1 MNYSI
6 RSLNICYNDISC
18 SSVKISKGSCV
29 PRLIVKESPSV
40 VTVIPLVSE
49 EDSTLAPAITWVFS
63 VACTVG
69 IGISPKL
76 LAPNSVNKL
85 SKGGIC
91 GCKHCKW
98 SRCSSGT

>member
-1 MNYSI
+1 M
-6 RSLNICYNDISC
+6 
-18 SSVKISKGSCV
+18 
-29 PRLIVKESPSV
+29 KESPSV

-85 SKGGIC
+85 PKAVFVGANTVNGA
-91 GCKHCKW
+91 GAVVELKVV
-98 SRCSSGT
+98 T